1 MSRAITEYNCS
12 TAELYLYIS
21 NNQWY
26 RLVGQ
31 DA

>member
-1 MSRAITEYNCS
+1 MSRAIIEYNCG
-12 TAELYLYIS
+12 TAELRLYIS
-21 NNQWY
+21 NNKWY